1 MAFSSW
7 RTWVTG
13 EVVTA
18 AHMNQEVRD
27 NGLALFPDGIDAD
40 AWSPT
45 LEGTVA
51 DATPTT
57 SGLQYQVGGMMHVWV
72 NFVIGV
78 DGGDGTYFVTLPASA
93 HASLAV
99 SASEASGQPI
109 GYWTLRDDSVPGSH
123 SGPVELR
130 TADTVHF
137 NATPGLVSNV
147 FPMQIQTDD
156 ELSFY
161 AMYPL
166 A

>member
-40 AWSPT
+40 AWSPGLAAT
-45 LEGTVA
+45 TTGATVSV
-51 DATPTT
+51 
-57 SGLQYQVGGMMHVWV
+57 SGMQYQVGGMMHLWV

-78 DGGDGTYFVTLPASA
+78 SGGSGTYFVTLPAAA

-109 GYWTLRDDSVPGSH
+109 GSWSLRDNSVPGSH
-123 SGPVELR
+123 SGIVELR
-130 TADTVHF
+130 TASTVHF
-137 NATPGLVSNV
+137 NRTPGLVSNV
-147 FPMQIQTDD
+147 FPMQIQQDD

-161 AMYPL
+161 ASYPL